1 MRDSER
7 GNKLKRKKRMKYKQE
22 EISEDYGLKQ
32 RRRDKNAN
40 RDKAIF
46 WKRSKCEPLRNIER

>member
-22 EISEDYGLKQ
+22 EISEDYGLK
-32 RRRDKNAN
+32 
-40 RDKAIF
+40 
-46 WKRSKCEPLRNIER
+46 

>member
-1 MRDSER
+1 M
-7 GNKLKRKKRMKYKQE
+7 RKKRMKYKQE

-32 RRRDKNAN
+32 GRRDKNAN

-46 WKRSKCEPLRNIER
+46 LKEQMLTA